1 VADLVEAH
9 GPFVDGAFLDAEGE
23 VFAVENPA
31 TELTVADVRG
41 ASLAQVEQAIWAAR
55 RAFDDGPWPRMAPGE
70 RVAAMHRFAAAL
82 EARRGVVVETV
93 IAETGCPRA
102 VTETA
107 QVDMALASARQL
119 PDLYAALPDW
129 EHNEL
134 PMPEYLVG
142 GRVRL
147 SVRRYEPAGVV
158 AAISPYN
165 FPFVT
170 NVWKIVPALVT
181 GCTVILRPSPL
192 TPLEAL
198 VMGEAAA
205 EAGLPP
211 GVFNVVTEAGAAG
224 GELLSGHRAIDLVT
238 FTGSTAVGRAIAAQG
253 APTMKRIVLELG
265 GKSVQL
271 HLPDVVAQGPQSV
284 ARQAMSVFGS
294 HAGQGCSLQT
304 RVLVPAGAKAP
315 VLDALAA
322 GAPSIAMGDPQA
334 RTTVVG
340 PVISRAHRDR
350 IAGLVAEGVAAG
362 GRVVVGGST
371 ATVPTPGYYYPPT
384 VLDIDDN
391 ANPVAQREVFG
402 PVITVQGYRDLDEAV
417 AIANDTEYGL
427 SNGIYTD
434 DLTAGEKLAARLR
447 SGTVQVNQGAAGAY
461 TTMGGY
467 KQSGVGRERGVPG
480 IRAFQEIKHVVI
492 GNR

>member
-1 VADLVEAH
+1 MADLAEAH
-9 GPFVDGAFLDAEGE
+9 GPFIGGSFVEGAGAIFP
-23 VFAVENPA
+23 VENPA
-31 TELTVADVRG
+31 TEQTVADVHG
-41 ASLAQVEQAIWAAR
+41 ASLAQVEQAIMAAR
-55 RAFDDGPWPRMAPGE
+55 RAFDDGPWPTMAVGE
-70 RVAAMHRFAAAL
+70 RVDAMHRFAAAL
-82 EARRGVVVETV
+82 EARRGILVETV
-93 IAETGCPRA
+93 IAETGCPRT
-102 VTETA
+102 VTEFS

-119 PDLYAALPDW
+119 PDLYASLPEW

-134 PMPEYLVG
+134 PLSEYLAG

-147 SVRRYEPAGVV
+147 SMRRYEPVGVV

-181 GCTVILRPSPL
+181 GCAVVLRPSPL

-211 GVFNVVTEAGAAG
+211 GVFNVVAEAGAAG
-224 GELLSGHRAIDLVT
+224 GELLSGHRAVDLVS
-238 FTGSTAVGRAIAAQG
+238 FTGSTAVGRAIAAQA
-253 APTMKRIVLELG
+253 APTIKRVILELG

-271 HLPDVVAQGPQSV
+271 HLPDTVATGPQPV
-284 ARQAMSVFGS
+284 VRQAMSVFGA

-304 RVLVPAGAKAP
+304 RVLVPSEHKAS

-322 GAPSIAMGDPQA
+322 ALPRLTVGDPQE
-334 RTTVVG
+334 RSTVVG
-340 PVISRAHRDR
+340 PVISAAHRDR
-350 IAGLVAEGVAAG
+350 IAALVAQGVDAG
-362 GRVVVGGST
+362 GRLVAGGSL
-371 ATVPTPGYYYPPT
+371 AGVPAIGHYYPPT

-402 PVITVQGYRDLDEAV
+402 PVITVQGYGDLDEAV
-417 AIANDTEYGL
+417 AIANDTDYGL

-434 DLTAGEKLAARLR
+434 DLATGERLAARLR
-447 SGTVQVNQGAAGAY
+447 SGTVQINQGAASAY

-467 KQSGVGRERGVPG
+467 KQSGIGRERGVPG
-480 IRAFQEIKHVVI
+480 IRAFQETKHLVI

>member
-1 VADLVEAH
+1 MADLVEAH
-9 GPFVDGAFLDAEGE
+9 GPFVDGGFVDGDGE
-23 VFAVENPA
+23 AFAVENPA
-31 TELTVADVRG
+31 TEQAVTDVWG

-55 RAFDDGPWPRMAPGE
+55 RAFDEGPWPTMAAGE
-70 RVAAMHRFAAAL
+70 RVAAMRRFAAAL
-82 EARRGVVVETV
+82 DARRGILVETV
-93 IAETGCPRA
+93 IAETGCPRT
-102 VTETA
+102 VTEIA

-119 PDLYAALPDW
+119 PDLYASLPEW

-134 PMPEYLVG
+134 PMSEYLTG

-147 SVRRYEPAGVV
+147 SVRRYEPVGVV

-211 GVFNVVTEAGAAG
+211 GVRNVVVESGAAG
-224 GELLSGHRAIDLVT
+224 GELLSRHRFVDLVS
-238 FTGSTAVGRAIAAQG
+238 FTGSTTVGRAIAAQA
-253 APTMKRIVLELG
+253 APTMKRLILELG

-271 HLPDVVAQGPQSV
+271 HLPDVVAPSPQSV
-284 ARQAMSVFGS
+284 VRQAMSVFGS

-304 RVLVPAGAKAP
+304 RVLVPAAHKAE
-315 VLDALAA
+315 VLDALAVA
-322 GAPSIAMGDPQA
+322 VPSVTVGDPQERA
-334 RTTVVG
+334 TVVG
-340 PVISRAHRDR
+340 PVITAAHRDR
-350 IAGLVAEGVAAG
+350 IASLVEQGVAAG
-362 GRVVVGGST
+362 GRVVAGGSLAGVP
-371 ATVPTPGYYYPPT
+371 ATGHYYPPT

-402 PVITVQGYRDLDEAV
+402 PVITVQGYRDVDEAV

-434 DLTAGEKLAARLR
+434 DLATGEKLAARLR

-467 KQSGVGRERGVPG
+467 KQSGIGRERGVPG
-480 IRAFQEIKHVVI
+480 IRAFQETKHIVI

>member
-1 VADLVEAH
+1 
-9 GPFVDGAFLDAEGE
+9 
-23 VFAVENPA
+23 
-31 TELTVADVRG
+31 VADVRG

-102 VTETA
+102 VTEIA

-119 PDLYAALPDW
+119 PDLYARLPDW

-134 PMPEYLVG
+134 PMAEYLAG
-142 GRVRL
+142 GRVRV

-170 NVWKIVPALVT
+170 NVWKIVPALLT

-205 EAGLPP
+205 DAGLPP
-211 GVFNVVTEAGAAG
+211 GAFNVVAESGAAG
-224 GELLSGHRAIDLVT
+224 GELLSGHRAVDLVT
-238 FTGSTAVGRAIAAQG
+238 FTGSTTVGRAIAAQG
-253 APTMKRIVLELG
+253 APTMKRIILELG

-271 HLPDVVAQGPQSV
+271 HLPDAVAQGPQSV
-284 ARQAMSVFGS
+284 VRQAMSVFGS

-304 RVLVPAGAKAP
+304 RVLVPAGAKEP

-322 GAPSIAMGDPQA
+322 GVPLIAMGDPQE

-340 PVISRAHRDR
+340 PVISAAHRDR
-350 IAGLVAEGVAAG
+350 IAGLVAQGVAEG
-362 GRVVVGGST
+362 GRVVAGGAA
-371 ATVPTPGYYYPPT
+371 ATVPSPGYYYPPT

-402 PVITVQGYRDLDEAV
+402 PVITVQSYRDLDEAV

-434 DLTAGEKLAARLR
+434 DLAAGERLAARLR

-461 TTMGGY
+461 TTMGGF
-467 KQSGVGRERGVPG
+467 KQSGIGRERGVPG
-480 IRAFQEIKHVVI
+480 IRAFQEIKHLVI

>member
-1 VADLVEAH
+1 MADLVEAH
-9 GPFVDGAFLDAEGE
+9 GPFLDGRFVAAEGAT
-23 VFAVENPA
+23 FAVDDPA
-31 TELTVADVRG
+31 TEQVVTEVRG
-41 ASLAQVEQAIWAAR
+41 ASVAQVEQAIMAAR
-55 RAFDDGPWPRMAPGE
+55 RAFDEGPWPTLAVGE

-82 EARRGVVVETV
+82 EARRDILIETV
-93 IAETGCPRA
+93 IAETGCPRT
-102 VTETA
+102 VTERA
-107 QVDMALASARQL
+107 QIDMALESARQL
-119 PDLYAALPDW
+119 PDIYASLPEW

-134 PMPEYLVG
+134 PMSEYLAG
-142 GRVRL
+142 GKVRL
-147 SVRRYEPAGVV
+147 SLRRYEPVGVV

-170 NVWKIVPALVT
+170 NVWKVVPALVT

-198 VMGEAAA
+198 VLGEAAA

-211 GVFNVVTEAGAAG
+211 GVFNVVVESGAAG
-224 GELLSGHRAIDLVT
+224 GELLSSHRAVDLVS
-238 FTGSTAVGRAIAAQG
+238 FTGSTTVGRAIAAQA
-253 APTMKRIVLELG
+253 APTMKRLILELG

-271 HLPDVVAQGPQSV
+271 HLPDVLEDSPESA
-284 ARQAMSVFGS
+284 ARSAMSVFAS

-304 RVLVPAGAKAP
+304 RVLVPMQHKAAVLDVLAGAVPAIK
-315 VLDALAA
+315 V
-322 GAPSIAMGDPQA
+322 GDPRQ

-340 PVISRAHRDR
+340 PVISAAHRDR
-350 IAGLVAEGVAAG
+350 ISKLVNEGVSAG
-362 GRVVVGGST
+362 GRIVAGGT
-371 ATVPTPGYYYPPT
+371 TVDMPPTGWFYPPT

-402 PVITVQGYRDLDEAV
+402 PVVTVQGYHDLDQAV
-417 AIANDTEYGL
+417 VIANDTEYGL

-434 DLTAGEKLAARLR
+434 DLVTGERLAGRLR
-447 SGTVQVNQGAAGAY
+447 SGTVQVNQGAASAY

-467 KQSGVGRERGVPG
+467 KQSGIGRERGVPG
-480 IRAFQEIKHVVI
+480 LRAFQEIKHVVI